1 MIIQQNRIEIVTRP
15 DLEPISV
22 AGTSSTAS
30 NTGSGHEGSD
40 VSDGENEE
48 DSCSSSSVED
58 SFNFFDTDVEG
69 DGNSS
74 SRSSPDRAAEARE
87 ELTFSSLFDTCMDRY
102 GFELTSPSPA
112 DVALYKSYVSTT
124 MGPPSTSSP
133 SDVINSSSGRT
144 TL

>member
-1 MIIQQNRIEIVTRP
+1 M
-15 DLEPISV
+15 

-58 SFNFFDTDVEG
+58 SFNFFDDTDVDD

-74 SRSSPDRAAEARE
+74 SRSSPVDRAARE

-133 SDVINSSSGRT
+133 SDVINSSSGSTT